1 MKSILKKLLI
11 ALMIL
16 CIIVLGFSSAFLVS
30 NLNNTKGDLTDK
42 ENDYKD
48 LEKNYNKLESDY
60 EDIKEKYEELIEK
73 NGEDSENKKDEKSD
87 TEDKE
92 DSKSGTEDED
102 KDKNENENENESDKN
117 GNENN
122 DKKSEEKTDE
132 KTTGTEVEKHGQ
144 LSVSGTDIVDKNGD
158 KYRLKGV
165 STHGLSWYPEYINKE
180 CFKDLRDNWN
190 VNVIRLAMYTDD
202 YNGYCSGGNKEEL
215 KKLVKN
221 GIDYATELGMYVIV
235 DWHVLSEGNP
245 LTYKGEAINFFNEI
259 SSEYRNNDNII
270 YEICNE
276 PNGSAT
282 WNDVKQYAYEVI
294 PVIRENDEDAVII
307 VGTGTWSQDVDVA
320 ADDSISGYENIVYA
334 LHFYAA
340 THKDDIRN
348 KLTKAHDAGLCVV
361 VSEFCICDASGNG
374 SLDYGSASSWFELL
388 DKYNTSFIGWNLSN
402 KDESSALFNSGCTK
416 TSGFE
421 DGDLSEWGKYYKDLL
436 NNK

>member
-73 NGEDSENKKDEKSD
+73 NGGDSENKKDEKSD

-92 DSKSGTEDED
+92 DSKSGSEDED
-102 KDKNENENENESDKN
+102 KDKNENESDKN

-122 DKKSEEKTDE
+122 DKKSEEKIYE
-132 KTTGTEVEKHGQ
+132 KTIGTEVEKHGQ